1 MINQLQL
8 ANTFNEWRITTND
21 LIGVANDLKEGNL
34 QTTGTITIDNLN
46 GYRNNVAINVAT
58 GTIRGDGGLL
68 SNTGA
73 VGSIKNDRLQNNSI
87 TINWNNPQ
95 VGLSSNTINL
105 GQAIFLNVTNLV
117 TNVNDTSTSNIAS
130 ANVVNTVH
138 VVAMFANAVG
148 NYSTARV
155 NAVSDSTNAA
165 FVLANTTSGTLSSL
179 SNTITN
185 TSFTAVA
192 AYNHANTRYSAN
204 GGTISGDVSITGNL
218 SVLGN
223 TTLITANTLSVT
235 DPLIYLAAN
244 NYSSDLVDIGF
255 IANYVNAT
263 GANVHTGLYREHADK
278 MYYLFQGYDQE
289 PFNNHLGAL
298 SNNMSLAVLNANVR
312 TSNILLNG
320 INVTSWLTAAFD
332 TANIAIA
339 NVNFVNTEAS
349 AAFSQA
355 NIAAANVNYVNT
367 MAVAAF
373 TTANIAIANV
383 TYANAMAIYANGVAL
398 YANSNALFNIAGQAG
413 RTFTGNLTATGVFAD
428 QFGNLRLSYSTTTAA
443 TARTLRRG
451 DIANLVLMATNTSG
465 TQSNTYVPEAT
476 FVPGDSIILYNNTS
490 TAQTIRP
497 NLAVVKVLLANSST
511 ANSHFGATRNV
522 NANSVVTLYCIAAN
536 TFVLTGVGAIE

>member
-34 QTTGTITIDNLN
+34 QTTGTITIDNL
-46 GYRNNVAINVAT
+46 YYYQNNVAINVAT
-58 GTIRGDGGLL
+58 GMFRGDGGLL

-73 VGSIKNDRLQNNSI
+73 VGSIKNDRLQNNKI
-87 TINWNNPQ
+87 TIDWNNPQ
-95 VGLSSNTINL
+95 IALSSNTINL
-105 GQAIFLNVTNLV
+105 GQAVFLNVTNLS
-117 TNVNDTSTSNIAS
+117 TRVNDLSTANIAS
-130 ANVVNTVH
+130 ANAVNTVY
-138 VVAMFANAVG
+138 VVATFANAIG
-148 NYSTARV
+148 NYSIARV
-155 NAVSDSTNAA
+155 NAVSDSTNSA
-165 FVLANTTSGTLSSL
+165 FVLANTTSTTLSGV
-179 SNTITN
+179 SNTLTN
-185 TSFTAVA
+185 TAFIAIA
-192 AYNHANTRYSAN
+192 AYDHANTRYSAN

-223 TTLITANTLSVT
+223 TTLITANTLSVS

-244 NYSSDLVDIGF
+244 NYASDIVDIGF

-298 SNNMSLAVLNANVR
+298 SNNMTLATLNANLR
-312 TSNILLNG
+312 TSNILLSG

-367 MAVAAF
+367 MAISAFTATNSAFGAANAAF
-373 TTANIAIANV
+373 
-383 TYANAMAIYANGVAL
+383 ANAN
-398 YANSNALFNIAGQAG
+398 NSLSNVSGQSG
-413 RTFTGNLTATGVFAD
+413 RTFVGNLTATGTFTD

-465 TQSNTYVPEAT
+465 TQSNTYIPEAT
-476 FVPGDSIILYNNTS
+476 FVAGDTIRLFNNTS

-497 NLAVVKVLLANSST
+497 NLAVVRVYLANSST
-511 ANSHFGATRNV
+511 SNSHFGATKNV
-522 NANSVVTLYCIAAN
+522 NSNSVVTLYCVAAN
-536 TFVLTGVGAIE
+536 TFVLTGVGAID